1 MSRRYQALRKSGALT
16 ALDPASATDGRLG
29 AGLGFPDMPATP
41 PQEIAQAVADFIHTK
56 GLTHRFGGQGEWEI
70 RTTLSANRRAWRY
83 RSRVL
88 RHGKAARKDFPTI
101 AGDRP
106 RQRRRAEAMRE
117 DPLAA
122 LAKEAVEVHF
132 ARCTSVANH
141 LRLAAIPS
149 HPRRWLARMT
159 PVALLLCGVVAL
171 VAAYW
176 LWKGAERPGPEH
188 PPANHPER
196 IAPTPKLPGHWAW

>member
-16 ALDPASATDGRLG
+16 ALDPAAATDGRLG
-29 AGLGFPDMPATP
+29 AGLGLPDMPANP
-41 PQEIAQAVADFIHTK
+41 PPEIAHAVADLIHTQ
-56 GLTHRFGGQGEWEI
+56 GLIHRFGGHGEWEV
-70 RTTLSANRRAWRY
+70 RTTLSATRRAWRY
-83 RSRVL
+83 RCRVL
-88 RHGKAARKDFPTI
+88 VHGQAVGQHFPTI

-106 RQRRRAEAMRE
+106 RHRRRAEAVRE

-122 LAKEAVEVHF
+122 VAKEAVEVHF

-141 LRLAAIPS
+141 LRLAALPS
-149 HPRRWLARMT
+149 HPRRGLARMT

-176 LWKGAERPGPEH
+176 WWQGAERPGPD
-188 PPANHPER
+188 PLPANHHER
-196 IAPTPKLPGHWAW
+196 SAPTPKLPGHWAW